1 MQTQHAPSPLL
12 HALWRDQAV
21 LAAVLFL
28 ACAAGILSRPSGFIA
43 TIWPANALMLGLLL
57 RNRLL
62 ARHGFTWLAA
72 FAAFAAADLATG
84 SSGYTAFAMNA
95 SNLLG
100 VAAGWVYLR
109 RQGSSTLDFKRQHS
123 VLHLLAGSAIAALG
137 SAVPGTLASMHIFG
151 SAAWPTLARWF
162 VGELFDMLLILP
174 VVLAAPRGWP
184 WLWRWRQLLRPRA
197 GTPRLPFIALMV
209 SLGLVYLLNGPGAV
223 GYLVPAMVWCA
234 MSYGVWGTAL
244 LTLLTGVSAT
254 ALLQASGVVGFSQQ
268 LTQGAISFQLGIAL
282 ISLAPITIS
291 VAHELR
297 ARALRKLRFALN
309 HDELTNALSRRTLME
324 RGSRLVQR
332 LAIEGGSIAVLMSD
346 MDHFKRINDTFGHA
360 QGDAVLRHF
369 TTLVLHNLRAQDL
382 FGRIGGEEFALLL
395 PNATAEQA
403 LAVAERINRQMRE
416 HPFGQRDG
424 STMHATVSMGLRAAE
439 PLHPGDTL
447 EKLLSQA
454 DSALY
459 EAKNAGRD
467 QVRQHETAA

>member
-1 MQTQHAPSPLL
+1 M
-12 HALWRDQAV
+12 

-28 ACAAGILSRPSGFIA
+28 ACIAGILSRPNDFFA
-43 TIWPANALMLGLLL
+43 VIWPANALLLGLLL
-57 RNRLL
+57 RHRLL
-62 ARHGFTWLAA
+62 VRHWLTWLAA
-72 FAAFAAADLATG
+72 FAAFVAADLATG

-100 VAAGWVYLR
+100 VAAGWAYLKR
-109 RQGSSTLDFKRQHS
+109 RGGSTLDFKRQHS
-123 VLHLLAGSAIAALG
+123 VLHLVAGSAIAALG

-151 SAAWPTLARWF
+151 SAPWPTLARWF

-184 WLWRWRQLLRPRA
+184 WLWRWRQLLRLLA
-197 GTPRLPFIALMV
+197 GAPRLPVLALV
-209 SLGLVYLLNGPGAV
+209 LSIGLVYVLKGPGAV

-244 LTLLTGVSAT
+244 LTLLAGASAT
-254 ALLQASGVVGFSQQ
+254 VVLQVGGVVGFSQPLMQ
-268 LTQGAISFQLGIAL
+268 DAISFQLGIAL

-291 VAHELR
+291 VAHQLR

-332 LAIEGGSIAVLMSD
+332 LAIEGGSIAVLMAD
-346 MDHFKRINDTFGHA
+346 MDHFKHINDTFGHA

-395 PNATAEQA
+395 PGTTAEQA

-447 EKLLSQA
+447 ERLLSQA

-459 EAKNAGRD
+459 QAKNAGRD
-467 QVRQHETAA
+467 QIRQHTPTAA